1 MLVMVDG
8 LFGAVGVF
16 FNTDFFVYSL
26 VALFALVLLLTVRK
40 KKVFVVALL
49 LAYLAGTG
57 LQTLYQQDR
66 PCASVPG
73 DVACPTDFGFPSVHA
88 ATFAIFPLA
97 ALGTVLFWFFLP
109 LSLIVGFSR
118 VWIGV
123 HSLQQVFAGFALGA
137 VVYLLV
143 LEFERRLFHKRPEWP
158 DVGKAQSP
166 WRGER
171 NVVDM
176 RKSTGVFEM
185 DEGE

>member
-1 MLVMVDG
+1 MLVMVDM
-8 LFGAVGVF
+8 LSAVGVF
-16 FNTDFFVYSL
+16 FHTDFFVYSL
-26 VALFALVLLLTVRK
+26 VALFSLVLLLTVRK
-40 KKVFVVALL
+40 KKVFVVSLV
-49 LAYLAGTG
+49 LAYLVATG
-57 LQTLYQQDR
+57 LQTAYQQDR
-66 PCASVPG
+66 PCVATPG
-73 DVACPTDFGFPSVHA
+73 DVACPADFGFPSVHA

-123 HSLQQVFAGFALGA
+123 HSLQQVFAGFALGV

-158 DVGKAQSP
+158 DVGMVQKP
-166 WRGER
+166 WHGER
-171 NVVDM
+171 NVVDV
-176 RKSTGVFEM
+176 RKSDGVFEM